1 MKNSRFGLTESLL
14 LSAVCGAGILYVVHK
29 NKHLKKEL
37 EAAKEINESSKEEY
51 HIKKC
56 EEEKEK
62 YKQIRE
68 EANDILNDKQK
79 EVDIHIYGNG
89 LHLFLGAD
97 GEMTAE
103 IIGNKLHKKL
113 HHLK

>member
-1 MKNSRFGLTESLL
+1 MKNLRFVGSLL
-14 LSAVCGAGILYVVHK
+14 VSTVGGACLLYLEYK
-29 NKHLKKEL
+29 NKQLKKEL
-37 EAAKEINESSKEEY
+37 DAAKEINESSKEEY

-89 LHLFLGAD
+89 LHLFLGAN

>member
-1 MKNSRFGLTESLL
+1 MKNLRFVGPLL
-14 LSAVCGAGILYVVHK
+14 VSTVGGACLLYLEYK
-29 NKHLKKEL
+29 NKQLKKEL
-37 EAAKEINESSKEEY
+37 DAAKEINESSKEEY

-103 IIGNKLHKKL
+103 IVGNKLRKKL

>member
-1 MKNSRFGLTESLL
+1 MKNLRFVGSLL
-14 LSAVCGAGILYVVHK
+14 VSTVGGACLLYTEYK
-29 NKHLKKEL
+29 NKQLKKEL
-37 EAAKEINESSKEEY
+37 DAAKEINESSKEEY

-103 IIGNKLHKKL
+103 IVGNKLRKKL